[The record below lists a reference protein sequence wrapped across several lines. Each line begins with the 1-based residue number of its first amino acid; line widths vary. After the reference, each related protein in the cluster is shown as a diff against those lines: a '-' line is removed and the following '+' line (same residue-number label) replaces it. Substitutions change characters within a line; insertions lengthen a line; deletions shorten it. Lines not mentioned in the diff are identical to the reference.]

1 MTVPNFL
8 PGTLPDDLPVMLHD
22 APVTLHDAAVR
33 DLAWVIASPGLLDA
47 HHPDYA
53 GQVVDDAWCA
63 AQLTTCTPWLMQ
75 LDAAPQALH
84 AHIAARATR
93 RLGLYFESLL
103 AFWLAHAPHMQ
114 LIAANLPVREA
125 GRTLGEYDLLWRDDA
140 GVTRHWEAA
149 VKFYLQAEH
158 LPTTHTFIGPAAR
171 DRLDLKLQRVFQHQL
186 TLSHSRAGQAALPPQ
201 VAPLLT
207 QAFIKGYLFYPA
219 HTFLTQPSATPGVS
233 PAHLRGWWLR
243 QGSGALPHSAA
254 HTRWVQLSRLR
265 WLAPLRLDAD
275 AEVMTQQQV
284 EAMLQA
290 HFAAAPTPLQLVEVV
305 RGDRGMWYEV
315 TRGFV
320 VHAAWPQS

>member
-1 MTVPNFL
+1 MPVPTFL
-8 PGTLPDDLPVMLHD
+8 PDNL
-22 APVTLHDAAVR
+22 PVTLHDAAVR

-47 HHPDYA
+47 HHPEYA

-103 AFWLAHAPHMQ
+103 AFWLAHAPRTQ

-125 GRTLGEYDLLWRDDA
+125 GRTLGEYDLLWRDDT

-149 VKFYLQAEH
+149 VKFYLQAEP
-158 LPTTHTFIGPAAR
+158 LPVTHTFIGPAAR

-186 TLSHSRAGQAALPPQ
+186 TLSHTPAGHAALPPE

-207 QAFIKGYLFYPA
+207 QAFIKGYLFYPVHA
-219 HTFLTQPSATPGVS
+219 FQAQPAATPGIS

-243 QGSGALPHSAA
+243 QGSGALPQSVAQS
-254 HTRWVQLSRLR
+254 RWVQLPRLR
-265 WLAPLRLDAD
+265 WLAPLRLDAH

-290 HFAAAPTPLQLVEVV
+290 HFAASSTPLQLVEVT
-305 RGDRGMWYEV
+305 RGDSGMWHEAA
-315 TRGFV
+315 RGFV
-320 VHAAWPQS
+320 VHAAWPQISISATSNSPH